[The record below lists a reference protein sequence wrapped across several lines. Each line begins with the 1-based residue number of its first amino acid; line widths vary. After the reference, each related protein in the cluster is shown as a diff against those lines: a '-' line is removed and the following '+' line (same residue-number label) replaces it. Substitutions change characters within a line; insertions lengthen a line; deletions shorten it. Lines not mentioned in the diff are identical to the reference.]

1 MCLYSLAAVNDWTVV
16 VLKHPKPTKLLLS
29 DNESVVG
36 LGITFKDQ
44 AGLRST
50 LALLAARPSDISSAG
65 ICR

>member
-1 MCLYSLAAVNDWTVV
+1 MAVNDWAVV

-29 DNESVVG
+29 DNEFVFG
-36 LGITFKDQ
+36 LRITFKDQ